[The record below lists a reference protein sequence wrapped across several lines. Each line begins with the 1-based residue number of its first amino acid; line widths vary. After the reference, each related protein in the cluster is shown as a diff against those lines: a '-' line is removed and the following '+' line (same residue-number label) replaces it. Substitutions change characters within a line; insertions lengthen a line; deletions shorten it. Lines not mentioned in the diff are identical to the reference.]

1 LKGADVVVDCA
12 RSLAAA
18 LIRACSEL
26 PDVFLLSTAAPAA
39 QQQSQVAAATGAQ
52 QAAQAPIDR
61 HQDSSAAA
69 VAMGEAA
76 AAGAGAFPW
85 EVAAIADP
93 FADADGPGRAFR
105 LSAAPEET
113 LGLTRSGGTLRG
125 SQHGHGS
132 ASAAAGGGS
141 RPAGCR
147 GAAAALAAQ
156 LAAASAEPCWPL
168 HGGDASTTCG
178 SGTENDAK
186 ASSMGSIEEASLQ
199 RNAAAAPPQPAQQLI
214 SAMASEPGAGTSF
227 SKGLDDAA
235 GDAANDAPPGS
246 QQHAPEQQQ
255 RAEEAVPAA
264 PGTPQRRG
272 ERPASLGSRH
282 GSSAAPASAG
292 SSPTKARRQPKIQPS
307 AASTLRHDCAAP
319 GSSPTQ
325 LRQGG
330 EGEAATATLLR
341 VQVEE
346 ARPAQTALLALQVH
360 LPFCSVGKQDGQ
372 GDRECDQIVR
382 ECWAVPAANG
392 KACMSRMQQEG
403 STEVW

>member
-1 LKGADVVVDCA
+1 M
-12 RSLAAA
+12 AAA
-18 LIRACSEL
+18 A
-26 PDVFLLSTAAPAA
+26 
-39 QQQSQVAAATGAQ
+39 GAQ
-52 QAAQAPIDR
+52 QAAQTPIDR
-61 HQDSSAAA
+61 HRDSSAAT

-85 EVAAIADP
+85 EVAAIDP
-93 FADADGPGRAFR
+93 LADADGPGRAFR
-105 LSAAPEET
+105 LSVAPEET

-125 SQHGHGS
+125 AQHGHGS

-156 LAAASAEPCWPL
+156 LAAASTEPCWPL
-168 HGGDASTTCG
+168 HGGDASTACG

-186 ASSMGSIEEASLQ
+186 ASSMGSIEDASLQ
-199 RNAAAAPPQPAQQLI
+199 RNAAAAPPQPAQQLF

-227 SKGLDDAA
+227 SKGLGDAA
-235 GDAANDAPPGS
+235 DGAANDAPPGS

-255 RAEEAVPAA
+255 RAEEAVPTA

-272 ERPASLGSRH
+272 ERPASLASRH

-360 LPFCSVGKQDGQ
+360 LPIYSVGK
-372 GDRECDQIVR
+372 
-382 ECWAVPAANG
+382 
-392 KACMSRMQQEG
+392 
-403 STEVW
+403 